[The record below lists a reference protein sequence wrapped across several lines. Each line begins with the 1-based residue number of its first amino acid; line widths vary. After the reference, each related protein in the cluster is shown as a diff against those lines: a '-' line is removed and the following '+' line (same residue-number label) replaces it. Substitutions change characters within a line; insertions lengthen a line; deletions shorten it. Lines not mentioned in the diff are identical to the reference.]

1 MLESILRSYQ
11 AAQKQNIKPEPQ
23 VIAVTSPHGSTGKTT
38 LAINL
43 ALELSTEKYRVLL
56 IDADLEG
63 PSVANYFLLSE
74 LPAGFAGALRIAS
87 QNRFD
92 QSQLARLSVEVPKT
106 SITILPGLMS
116 EVSVVLTGEVV
127 AAIIETAKASFD
139 FVLFDL
145 GSLGPKQEVF
155 DITREV
161 VSMADQVVLVA
172 LADPVGIFRL
182 LRAETY
188 LLSLTQQPKLVV
200 NRLRNSVIAQ
210 AKSEIK
216 TTLAGLGAIEVSAF
230 LPDDQ
235 AHLDQATRLG
245 VVASGRSG
253 SFRSAVGIFTKA
265 SILGRQSSLDARVAK
280 LG

>member
-43 ALELSTEKYRVLL
+43 ALELSAEKYRVLL

-116 EVSVVLTGEVV
+116 EISVEVTGEVV

-188 LLSLTQQPKLVV
+188 LLSLTKQPKLVI

-245 VVASGRSG
+245 MVASGRSG

>member
-43 ALELSTEKYRVLL
+43 ALELSAEKYRVLL

-116 EVSVVLTGEVV
+116 EISVEVTGEVV

-188 LLSLTQQPKLVV
+188 LLSLTKQPKLVI

>member
-43 ALELSTEKYRVLL
+43 ALELSAEKYRVLL

-116 EVSVVLTGEVV
+116 EVSVEVTGEVV
-127 AAIIETAKASFD
+127 EAIIETAKASFD

-188 LLSLTQQPKLVV
+188 LLSLTKQPKLVI

>member
-1 MLESILRSYQ
+1 VLESILRSYQ

-43 ALELSTEKYRVLL
+43 ALELSAEKYRVLL

-116 EVSVVLTGEVV
+116 EISVEVTGEVV

-188 LLSLTQQPKLVV
+188 LLSLTKQPKLVI